1 MIAPGVRLDDRYEIV
16 APLGAGGMGEVYRA
30 RDLRLHREVAVKV
43 LPQRL
48 AQDGDALGRFERE
61 ARSLAA
67 LSHPQIVALHDF
79 GNHDGHTYAVM
90 ELLEGETLRQRLQRG
105 TLTWGEAVNLGVQM
119 AEGLAAAHS
128 KGVVHRDLKPE
139 NLILSKTGT
148 LKILDFGLARTDGPP
163 APPEQTV
170 TSAPTQPGVV
180 LGTLSYM
187 PPEQVRGQT
196 VDPRGDIFAL
206 GCVLYEMIAGRPPF
220 ARSTTADTVAAL
232 LTAPPPELGALA
244 AAVPPALEQAV
255 LRALEKEPDSRF
267 QSAQDLAFAL
277 RMISGVSRAGLVPPA
292 AAGASAAVGASA
304 GRPLHARRGLWIG
317 VALALSALAGWLVWP
332 SRDQPAVVRSLAV
345 LPFANEGGDA
355 ELDYLGDGIAESLIH
370 DLSQLRDVRVMARST
385 VFRYRG
391 PNLEALRAGRE
402 LKVDAV
408 LAGRV
413 VSRGETLTVEA
424 ELVDVQSGTRLWG
437 ERYQGRF
444 DQVMRVPEDV
454 ARQISS
460 TLRLRLTREQAARLG
475 RPETADAEAYRLY
488 LKGRFYWNKRTGEGF
503 RKGIEFFEQA
513 SARDPSYALPQVG
526 LADSYAL
533 MAAYSVRPPS
543 ESMTRA
549 RDAAER
555 ALQLDDSLAE
565 AHASLGLVRLLHDWQ
580 WDEAERRFRRALALK
595 PGLAL
600 AHHWFS
606 EYWMAR
612 GRTDE
617 ALAELQRAEDLD
629 PLSVILPTDRCR
641 ALYFARRYPE
651 ALASCRRALD
661 ADASFVPALITQGMV
676 LEETGRY
683 AEALTAFREVARL
696 SGDGP
701 QPRTLVARATALAGD
716 APAARRMLE
725 AIEAEARARYIS
737 PYSLALV
744 HAALGDHDAAFRELD
759 KAVDERSSWMAYLAV
774 NPRLEALR
782 GDARFQ
788 GVQKRV
794 GLP

>member
-1 MIAPGVRLDDRYEIV
+1 MIAPGVRLDERYEIV

-48 AQDGDALGRFERE
+48 AQDQDALGRFERE

-67 LSHPQIVALHDF
+67 LSHPQIVSLHDF
-79 GNHDGHTYAVM
+79 GSHDGLSYAVM

-105 TLTWGEAVNLGVQM
+105 TFTWAEAVGLGAQM

-139 NLILSKTGT
+139 NVILSRTGAV
-148 LKILDFGLARTDGPP
+148 KILDFGLARTDGPV
-163 APPEQTV
+163 PPSDQTL
-170 TSAPTQPGVV
+170 TSAPTAPGVV

-206 GCVLYEMIAGRPPF
+206 GCVLYEMIGGKPPF
-220 ARSTTADTVAAL
+220 ARPTTADTVAAL
-232 LTAPPPELGALA
+232 LTAAPAELASVA
-244 AAVPPALEQAV
+244 PAVPPALEQAV
-255 LRALEKEPDSRF
+255 MRALEKDPESRF

-277 RMISGVSRAGLVPPA
+277 RMISGVSRSSLAPPVADTHAPPPA
-292 AAGASAAVGASA
+292 
-304 GRPLHARRGLWIG
+304 HARRGFWIAAA
-317 VALALSALAGWLVWP
+317 VALLALAGGLAWP
-332 SRDQPAVVRSLAV
+332 QRTGPPRIASLAV
-345 LPFANEGGDA
+345 LPFANDGGGAD
-355 ELDYLGDGIAESLIH
+355 LDYLADGIADSLIH
-370 DLSQLRDVRVMARST
+370 DLSQLPDVRVMARST

-391 PNLEALRAGRE
+391 PDQEALKAGKE

-408 LAGRV
+408 LTGRV
-413 VSRGETLTVEA
+413 VPRGDSLTVEA
-424 ELVDVQSGTRLWG
+424 ELVDVASGSRLWG

-444 DQVMRVPEDV
+444 DDVIRVPDDV

-460 TLRLRLTREQAARLG
+460 TLRLRLTREQQARLG
-475 RPETADAEAYRLY
+475 RPDTADPEAYRLY

-513 SARDPSYALPQVG
+513 SARDPSYARPPVG

-543 ESMTRA
+543 ESMTKARA
-549 RDAAER
+549 AAQR
-555 ALQLDDSLAE
+555 ALELDDSLAE
-565 AHASLGLVRLLHDWQ
+565 AHASLGLVKLLHDWE

-595 PGLAL
+595 PGLAI

-612 GRTDE
+612 GNTEE

-661 ADASFVPALITQGMV
+661 ADPAFVPGLITQGMV
-676 LEETGRY
+676 LEGTGRD
-683 AEALTAFREVARL
+683 AEALAAFREVVRL

-701 QPRTLVARATALAGD
+701 QQRTLVARATALAGD
-716 APAARRMLE
+716 APAARRMLA
-725 AIEAEARARYIS
+725 AIEAESRGRYLS

-744 HAALGDHDAAFRELD
+744 HAALGDRDAAFRELD
-759 KAVDERSSWMAYLAV
+759 RAVDERSSWMTYLAV
-774 NPRLEALR
+774 NPRLDSLR
-782 GDARFQ
+782 DDPRFARILD
-788 GVQKRV
+788 RV
-794 GLP
+794 GLKP

>member
-1 MIAPGVRLDDRYEIV
+1 MIAPGVRLDDRYEII

-30 RDLRLHREVAVKV
+30 RDARLHREVAVKV

-48 AQDGDALGRFERE
+48 AQDDNALGRFERE

-67 LSHPQIVALHDF
+67 LSHPHIVAIHDF
-79 GNHDGHTYAVM
+79 GAHEGHTYAVM

-105 TLTWGEAVNLGVQM
+105 TFTWGEAVNLGVQM

-139 NLILSKTGT
+139 NVILSRSGA
-148 LKILDFGLARTDGPP
+148 LKILDFGLARTDGPV
-163 APPEQTV
+163 PPPDQTL

-206 GCVLYEMIAGRPPF
+206 GCVLYEMVAGKPPF
-220 ARSTTADTVAAL
+220 ARPTTADTVAAL
-232 LTAPPPELGALA
+232 LTSAPADLA
-244 AAVPPALEQAV
+244 SGPTPVPPALEQAV
-255 LRALEKEPDSRF
+255 LRALEKDPESRF

-277 RMISGVSRAGLVPPA
+277 RMISGVSRSGVAPFPPASPERSVSPRARRGFWIAA
-292 AAGASAAVGASA
+292 AAG
-304 GRPLHARRGLWIG
+304 LM
-317 VALALSALAGWLVWP
+317 ALAGWLAWP
-332 SRDQPAVVRSLAV
+332 ARPPAVGSLAV
-345 LPFANEGGDA
+345 LPFANQGGDA
-355 ELDYLGDGIAESLIH
+355 ELDYLGDGITESIIH

-391 PNLEALRAGRE
+391 PDVEAQRAGRE

-408 LAGRV
+408 LTGRV
-413 VSRGETLTVEA
+413 VPRGDLLTVET
-424 ELVDVQSGTRLWG
+424 ELVDVATGTRLWG

-444 DQVMRVPEDV
+444 DDVMRVPEDV

-460 TLRLRLTREQAARLG
+460 TLRLRLTQEQEARLG
-475 RPETADAEAYRLY
+475 RPETDDPEAYRLY
-488 LKGRFYWNKRTGEGF
+488 LKGRYHWNKRTGEGF
-503 RKGIEFFEQA
+503 RKGIEYFEQA
-513 SARDPSYALPQVG
+513 SARDPTYALPQVG
-526 LADSYAL
+526 LADSFAL

-549 RDAAER
+549 RAAAQR
-555 ALQLDDSLAE
+555 ALELDESLAE
-565 AHASLGLVRLLHDWQ
+565 AHASLALVKLLHDWE

-595 PGLAL
+595 PGLAI
-600 AHHWFS
+600 AHHWFA
-606 EYWMAR
+606 ELLMAR
-612 GRTDE
+612 GRTGE
-617 ALAELQRAEDLD
+617 ALASLQRAEELD

-661 ADASFVPALITQGMV
+661 ADAAFVPALITQGMV
-676 LEETGRY
+676 VEEAGRP

-696 SGDGP
+696 TGNDP
-701 QPRTLVARATALAGD
+701 QQRTLIVRATALAGD
-716 APAARRMLE
+716 PPAARRMLAE
-725 AIEAEARARYIS
+725 IEELARQRYIS

-744 HAALGDHDAAFRELD
+744 HAALGDRDAAFRELGR
-759 KAVDERSSWMAYLAV
+759 AVDERSSWMAYLAV
-774 NPRLEALR
+774 NPRLDALR
-782 GDARFQ
+782 GDPRFAD
-788 GVQKRV
+788 VLKRV